1 MPKTSQKPRLVINAQ
16 DLDVLET
23 LKRSRTAPKAR
34 VERASMLLRYREGAR
49 VSDIARE
56 FGTNRPKVERLIN
69 KALQFGALGALDDL
83 PRSGKPET
91 ITPEARAYLL
101 SVACQKPKD
110 LGYEHELWT
119 MSLLAKHLRQHGPE
133 HGYACLANIA
143 KGTVSKILARHD
155 IRPHKVRYY
164 VERRDP
170 EFEQKMANVLCV
182 YREVAMLR
190 TEDHF
195 TTAYISYDEKPG
207 IQAIE
212 STSKDLPPVPGKHS
226 CISRDYEY
234 VRHGTLS
241 LLAGI
246 NLVTGHITALVHE
259 RHRSAEFIEFLQALD
274 EQYSELDK
282 IRIILDNHSSHTSK
296 ETQRY
301 LATVPNRFEF
311 VFTPKHGS
319 WLNIIE
325 SLFGKLARTV
335 LRGIRVSGKAELAE
349 RILAHIDKLNEEPVV
364 FKWTYKTDMEDII

>member
-1 MPKTSQKPRLVINAQ
+1 MPKSSQKPRLVINAQ

-49 VSDIARE
+49 ISDIARE

-119 MSLLAKHLRQHGPE
+119 MSLLAKHLRQHGPDQG
-133 HGYACLANIA
+133 HACLANIV
-143 KGTVSKILARHD
+143 KGTVSKMLARHD

-212 STSKDLPPVPGKHS
+212 STSEDLPPVPGKHS

-259 RHRSAEFIEFLQALD
+259 RHRSAEFIEFLQVLD
-274 EQYSELDK
+274 EQYSEFDK